1 MEQQKNKTNRKNGI
15 SNISK
20 NRLNLSIILLD
31 ILAFIFIYFLTPKL
45 LNLPTFSMNTTFQ
58 KDVIGLSFLQ
68 IYIMAFFVV
77 LFIQLITLKAL
88 SKNIN
93 IYLEQYFHRKEID
106 YDIILKVRNDCLNVP
121 YKFLAIQWGIAIF
134 IGSFCSNVLYGFW

>member
-1 MEQQKNKTNRKNGI
+1 MEQQKNKTNRKNEI
-15 SNISK
+15 SNLSK

-77 LFIQLITLKAL
+77 Y
-88 SKNIN
+88 N
-93 IYLEQYFHRKEID
+93 
-106 YDIILKVRNDCLNVP
+106 
-121 YKFLAIQWGIAIF
+121 
-134 IGSFCSNVLYGFW
+134 

>member
-15 SNISK
+15 SNLSK

-93 IYLEQYFHRKEID
+93 IYLEQYFHRKEIY
-106 YDIILKVRNDCLNVP
+106 YDIILKNCIRKETTYYDSLLHP
-121 YKFLAIQWGIAIF
+121 
-134 IGSFCSNVLYGFW
+134 